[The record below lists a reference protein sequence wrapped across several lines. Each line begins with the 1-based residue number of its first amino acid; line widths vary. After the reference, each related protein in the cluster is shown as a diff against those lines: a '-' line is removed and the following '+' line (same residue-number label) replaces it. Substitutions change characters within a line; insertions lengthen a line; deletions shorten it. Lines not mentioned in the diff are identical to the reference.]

1 MSQEEFKSMM
11 DDLIAQEEKR
21 LGVGSED
28 FQRRHREIMELIGEA
43 ERYQKE
49 RRKKL
54 ERQFI
59 GAKEVA
65 EILGVSEGKAYS
77 VIRDLNKEL
86 KERGFITIQGKVSR
100 VFFQER
106 CYGVKTG

>member
-1 MSQEEFKSMM
+1 M
-11 DDLIAQEEKR
+11 
-21 LGVGSED
+21 
-28 FQRRHREIMELIGEA
+28 
-43 ERYQKE
+43 
-49 RRKKL
+49 

-65 EILGVSEGKAYS
+65 EILGVSESKAYS

-86 KERGFITIQGKVSR
+86 KEKNFITVQGRVSR

-106 CYGVKTG
+106 VYGIKAV